1 MPDVL
6 MQVEVPIMTNS
17 ECQAMFY
24 KAGHP
29 KAIRESFM
37 CAGYP
42 NGERDSCEVSSSLLP
57 SSSFVLHGSYP
68 SRILGD
74 TKKHLPVT
82 NISCKRYKVKGTICV
97 LQYDT
102 KKSTWSEK
110 I

>member
-42 NGERDSCEVSSSLLP
+42 NGERDSCEVNVLLSRPPAASSTQVP
-57 SSSFVLHGSYP
+57 SDVMAH
-68 SRILGD
+68 SRML
-74 TKKHLPVT
+74 
-82 NISCKRYKVKGTICV
+82 
-97 LQYDT
+97 
-102 KKSTWSEK
+102 
-110 I
+110 